1 MSQNTSTLF
10 SDILEFTKISRWL
23 TPINL
28 EEERERFL
36 KNSESEPI
44 FIYPKTPINEIEKY
58 LKLLESVKPKSDE
71 PFGEW
76 IIRRRKKELTLK
88 LRLIGS
94 VGKKDINEI
103 SKELYDC
110 DFKRTYIESAQ
121 KDSQIEVDFGECDNA
136 TVADIV
142 KAYKKT
148 LSDYQITDWEVIPT
162 DLSDFYVRI
171 EPKNKRILV
180 GKRVNWDFCDLDCS
194 IAHEIDGHVVRAV
207 NMHKQKKEI
216 FQKPTP
222 FYINTEEGLAS
233 FLGDYCSKTS
243 QVARK
248 HHAIKY
254 LGGFL
259 ALKGGFFDIYKYFL
273 GNGFSPDLSF
283 QRTFRLKRGFSDTSK
298 AGVFAREAMYYS
310 AMMDVKNYLDGGG
323 NVEKLYSGKIGF
335 EDFDH
340 IEVPEDI
347 IIPQRLQDY
356 LDNN

>member
-1 MSQNTSTLF
+1 MPQSINALF
-10 SDILEFTKISRWL
+10 SEILKFTKISRWM
-23 TPINL
+23 TPLNL
-28 EEERERFL
+28 EDERERFI
-36 KNSESEPI
+36 KNPESEPI
-44 FIYPKTPINEIEKY
+44 FIYPKVPKGKIQRYIE
-58 LKLLESVKPKSDE
+58 LLESVEEKSDE
-71 PFGEW
+71 QFERW
-76 IIRRRKKELTLK
+76 IIKRRKKELTLK
-88 LRLIGS
+88 LKLIGS
-94 VGKKDINEI
+94 VGKKDISEI
-103 SKELYDC
+103 TKELYNC

-121 KDSQIEVDFGECDNA
+121 KDSQLKVDFGECDNA
-136 TVADIV
+136 NVTDIV
-142 KAYKKT
+142 IAYKKA
-148 LSDYQITDWEVIPT
+148 LSGYEILDWEVTST

-171 EPKNKRILV
+171 EPINKRILV

-207 NMHKQKKEI
+207 NMHKQRNEI

-222 FYINTEEGLAS
+222 FYIKTEEGLAS

-243 QVARK
+243 KIARK

-259 ALKGGFFDIYKYFL
+259 ALKGGFLDIYKYFL

-310 AMMDVKNYLDGGG
+310 AMMDVKNYLDGEGD
-323 NVEKLYSGKIGF
+323 VEKLYSGKFGF
-335 EDFDH
+335 DDFGYID
-340 IEVPEDI
+340 VPVDVI
-347 IIPQRLQDY
+347 VPQRLRDY

>member
-1 MSQNTSTLF
+1 
-10 SDILEFTKISRWL
+10 
-23 TPINL
+23 
-28 EEERERFL
+28 
-36 KNSESEPI
+36 
-44 FIYPKTPINEIEKY
+44 
-58 LKLLESVKPKSDE
+58 
-71 PFGEW
+71 
-76 IIRRRKKELTLK
+76 
-88 LRLIGS
+88 
-94 VGKKDINEI
+94 
-103 SKELYDC
+103 
-110 DFKRTYIESAQ
+110 
-121 KDSQIEVDFGECDNA
+121 
-136 TVADIV
+136 
-142 KAYKKT
+142 
-148 LSDYQITDWEVIPT
+148 
-162 DLSDFYVRI
+162 
-171 EPKNKRILV
+171 
-180 GKRVNWDFCDLDCS
+180 
-194 IAHEIDGHVVRAV
+194 
-207 NMHKQKKEI
+207 MHKQKKEI